1 MKRTLFI
8 LCLLQPAIW
17 GWAQYEKQWGIGQK
31 GCQNMII
38 NKISTLSTGD
48 YVMFGSFSDSV
59 NFSANKLYSSGGT
72 DILLLQIDEDGNIK
86 QAVSFGTTDDDKPVG
101 IMTKENMLFVLSSSK
116 SQLSLQSLDE
126 DLKQQSLLEFPIEG
140 KVNVDMLIAKTD
152 RILIGGS
159 LKGKLT
165 IGNLNIESMKEEH
178 AFLVAITKSGEPI
191 STWQSA
197 GTGAHRLHAI
207 TNDADGGH
215 TLVVNLGKGTFEAPD
230 LQPTIMK
237 KDGILLLK
245 LDSMMRTQWIQTIE
259 CTGFVEAI
267 SIGQLSDGNCMAI
280 NFGGTLTFGEK
291 SFTATSQLSSL
302 LIKLNQNGLLLWAA
316 EINDDDYCRVLDL
329 VTSKQMVICTGYHY
343 GQLIIGNETL
353 SKANEANTFLLV
365 FNNKGLMESH
375 IDIDIDCIEPNWGRT
390 LAADSVSIVVGGMSQ
405 ESFASDKSGI
415 ESQLRKEG
423 VFAHKYNWQEN
434 KNDNSENNMQEYPN
448 NGIIDAQNFD
458 GQAKTNLSTV
468 TLQTYPNP
476 VQSILYWS
484 INEENDWQLMFYDIE
499 GRLLS
504 QQQYEN
510 TNSGSLDLTYCIA
523 GVYLLKLSACNV
535 THQCLIIKN

>member
-8 LCLLQPAIW
+8 LCLLLPAIL
-17 GWAQYEKQWGIGQK
+17 GWAQYEKQWGIRQK
-31 GCQNMII
+31 GYQNMII

-48 YVMFGSFSDSV
+48 YVMFGSFSDSA

-72 DILLLQIDEDGNIK
+72 DILLLQIDEDGNTK

-101 IMTKENMLFVLSSSK
+101 MMTKENKLFVLSSSK

-140 KVNVDMLIAKTD
+140 KVNADMLIAKTD

-165 IGNLNIESMKEEH
+165 IGNLNIESMREEH

-245 LDSMMRTQWIQTIE
+245 LDSMMRTLWIQTIE
-259 CTGFVEAI
+259 CTGFIEAT
-267 SIGQLSDGNCMAI
+267 SIVQLSDGNCMAI

-302 LIKLNQNGLLLWAA
+302 LIKLKQNGQPLWAT

-343 GQLIIGNETL
+343 GQLNIGNETF
-353 SKANEANTFLLV
+353 SKANETNTFLLV
-365 FNNKGLMESH
+365 FNNKGLLESH
-375 IDIDIDCIEPNWGRT
+375 IDIDCIEPNWGRT
-390 LAADSVSIVVGGMSQ
+390 LTADSVSIVVGGMSQ
-405 ESFASDKSGI
+405 ESFASDKSGLV
-415 ESQLRKEG
+415 SQLRIEG
-423 VFAHKYNWQEN
+423 IFARKYNRQEN
-434 KNDNSENNMQEYPN
+434 KNDNSENNMQEHSN
-448 NGIIDAQNFD
+448 NGILDAQNSD
-458 GQAKTNLSTV
+458 DHAKTDLSAV

-484 INEENDWQLMFYDIE
+484 INEANDWQLMFYDIE
-499 GRLLS
+499 GRLLA
-504 QQQYEN
+504 QQQYKN
-510 TNSGSLDLTYCIA
+510 TNSGSLDLIHCIA
-523 GVYLLKLSACNV
+523 GVYLLKLSANNV